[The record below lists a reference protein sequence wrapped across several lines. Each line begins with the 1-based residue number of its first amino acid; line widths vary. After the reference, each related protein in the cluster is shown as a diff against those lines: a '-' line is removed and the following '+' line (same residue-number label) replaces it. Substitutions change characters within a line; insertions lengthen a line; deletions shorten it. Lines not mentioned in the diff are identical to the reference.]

1 MAFLFAGLIVLGLVL
16 TVWGA
21 YMAPGPSVT
30 TDDDGVP
37 VWTQGG
43 LPPGTV
49 EHKARRARTLTL
61 AGAFLSAAVGVL
73 GLFLT

>member
-1 MAFLFAGLIVLGLVL
+1 MSFLFAGLIVLGLVL

-21 YMAPGPSVT
+21 YLAPGPSVT
-30 TDDDGVP
+30 TNKDGRAVLAHR
-37 VWTQGG
+37 G

-49 EHKARRARTLTL
+49 ERKAHRARTLTL